1 MKEEVTIVIPSHK
14 RHHLLLRAI
23 DYYSELD
30 FLILIVDSS
39 KVFLNV
45 KLPWNITYVHLPGSF
60 FGDKIYSGLCKV
72 STPYSCL
79 CADDDFLAENG
90 LKVGKEFLEEN
101 LDYVSVQGHYIQFDP
116 LHPEEKYTPLYI
128 AMHGF
133 RNDSDIIKDR
143 VLNVSTP
150 NVYALHRTIVLKKAI
165 QITLNQTNVTVV
177 EPSIPM
183 VAMCYGK
190 HFVLPVF
197 WAARDVVRYS
207 KYLDENGDTYSDRE
221 GHLEIDKLN
230 NVVSDLKDYL
240 ISPEGNKLRNNFVE
254 TVSDIVPDRREAEDL
269 FDSVFI
275 KLISLR
281 KQKKGVSFI
290 KKLKN
295 VTKLFLPNVVVRKI
309 QFYNYNKLRLAQKS
323 VSGYPWSG
331 DIAMKDWKSMTR
343 VILKFRGLK

>member
-1 MKEEVTIVIPSHK
+1 MKESITVIIPTHE
-14 RHHLLLRAI
+14 RHHILSRAI
-23 DYYSELD
+23 DYYGQLGISVLV
-30 FLILIVDSS
+30 VDSS
-39 KVFLNV
+39 HSFFDK
-45 KLPWNITYVHLPGSF
+45 KLPENICYMHLPGSL
-60 FGDKIYSGLCKV
+60 FGDKIYAGLGSV
-72 STPYSCL
+72 STPFSCL

-116 LHPEEKYTPLYI
+116 LHPEEKYNPLYLE
-128 AMHGF
+128 MHGF

-150 NVYALHRTIVLKKAI
+150 NIYALHRTIVLKKAI

-177 EPSIPM
+177 ELIIPM

-207 KYLDENGDTYSDRE
+207 KYLDENGDTYKDNE
-221 GHLEIDKLN
+221 GHHEIDKLN
-230 NVVSDLKDYL
+230 NVVSDLKYYL
-240 ISPEGNKLRNNFVE
+240 ISPEGNKLRNNFIE
-254 TVSDIVPDRREAEDL
+254 TVSDVVLSDRESEDL

-281 KQKKGVSFI
+281 KQKKGISFI

-295 VTKLFLPNVVVRKI
+295 ATKLFLPNVVVRKI

-323 VSGYPWSG
+323 VSGYPWS
-331 DIAMKDWKSMTR
+331 DYVAMKDWKCMTG
-343 VILKFRGLK
+343 VILKFRYLE